1 MTLPRVG
8 NGSGAD
14 DRRFVVPGFIRLLK
28 NDLRCHRCVENSLVR
43 QPGQN
48 AHLPGVNGAFSP
60 VFALRWL
67 LRPCFSMACYTP
79 ERPGS
84 SAVSALGRQAVMV
97 RD

>member
-1 MTLPRVG
+1 KQA
-8 NGSGAD
+8 GAPA
-14 DRRFVVPGFIRLLK
+14 RSKCSFTTGK
-28 NDLRCHRCVENSLVR
+28 LR
-43 QPGQN
+43 
-48 AHLPGVNGAFSP
+48 FSP

-67 LRPCFSMACYTP
+67 PRLGFSTVCYTP